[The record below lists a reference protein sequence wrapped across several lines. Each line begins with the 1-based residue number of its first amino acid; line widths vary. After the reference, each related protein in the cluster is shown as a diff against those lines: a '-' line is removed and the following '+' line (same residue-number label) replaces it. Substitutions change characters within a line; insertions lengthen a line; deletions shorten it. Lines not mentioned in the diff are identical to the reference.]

1 MRIKRH
7 DRSDIVELS
16 DGSVWRIWP
25 ADVAKTLQWLP
36 TTEIDVVEIE
46 HDICSHT
53 LIDHAQESSVRVI
66 DASAEWPVAAVR
78 RSLGDG

>member
-1 MRIKRH
+1 M
-7 DRSDIVELS
+7 ELS

-53 LIDHAQESSVRVI
+53 LIDHARRVQRAR
-66 DASAEWPVAAVR
+66 DR
-78 RSLGDG
+78 RQR